1 MIYLTCLLAEITH
14 WPEETIRYMP
24 YYKVLSY
31 VHFHNIRNGL
41 ATEWRFTEGRKKHI
55 SREQFKTLLHS

>member
-1 MIYLTCLLAEITH
+1 MTH
-14 WPEETIRYMP
+14 WPEETIRMMP

-41 ATEWRFTEGRKKHI
+41 ATEWRFADGRKKHI
-55 SREQFKTLLHS
+55 SREQFKTLLQS